1 MKKTIRVNTND
12 PKNAI
17 IELHLNGKVKL
28 FATVEPT
35 RVNLQG
41 VLGETISRT
50 VTIIPET
57 EPPFKILQVNAMKGT
72 EFTHSLKEA
81 EVKGKKAYEL
91 TVVNKKATEGR
102 YYDKLIILTDQTDH
116 PPLTLIVSGELRKP
130 GAENAGSESPL
141 PPEMEMEAP
150 SIPVQPAPK

>member
-1 MKKTIRVNTND
+1 M
-12 PKNAI
+12 
-17 IELHLNGKVKL
+17 KL

-41 VLGETISRT
+41 ILGETISRT

-72 EFTHSLKEA
+72 DFTHALKET
-81 EVKGKKAYEL
+81 EIKGKKAYEL

-102 YYDKLIILTDQTDH
+102 FYDKLIILTDQTDH
-116 PPLTLIVSGELRKP
+116 QPITLIVSGELRKP
-130 GAENAGSESPL
+130 GAENTGSESPAT
-141 PPEMEMEAP
+141 PEMKIQ